1 MRIRSHLASLV
12 AAVALPTILLAAV
25 ALWHLRSVYWTAEG
39 QRLEERVAAVAVAID
54 DELDDGLRALQQL
67 AGAIDLAPS
76 AATALGEAGPKLFAL
91 HPMWSSLSLQL
102 SGDASG
108 RSLVPTVEA
117 DLAPADAAFVTRLGT
132 TRKAAVSDLMTGEN
146 KRPAVY
152 IGVPLLRD
160 NEVRGV
166 VLAGMSHSRWLGLLQ
181 RYGVAAPETL
191 TLNDSRGLIIA
202 RTLAHEQ
209 WVGKRSGA
217 AFWDHTREAP
227 RGSFAS
233 LSIDGKEFFSAFT
246 HLRASGWVAGGGG
259 PRAAIN
265 GQLAKATGLTVGL
278 LIAATLGALLLAAM
292 ISDRIAGAITGL
304 LETVSGIGSPDAP
317 PKAPLAA
324 AGSIDEIEAVRRKA
338 EEADAQL
345 REKAQ
350 AQTQALERATS
361 AREDAEAENRSKDE
375 FIAMLSHELRNP
387 LAPISNALH
396 LLRLQENETPL
407 QQKARVIIE
416 RQVGQLN
423 RLVGELLEIS
433 RITTGRIQ
441 LIQER
446 IVVSGI
452 VERAV
457 ETAQSLITQHRHE
470 LTVTMPQQPV
480 WLYADAGR
488 LEQVLVNLLTNAAK
502 YTEDGGRI
510 WLSLEQEGDTA
521 VLRIR
526 DNGIGIDPILLPR
539 IFDLFTQATRS
550 LDRSQG
556 GLGIGLCLVQRLVEL
571 HGGTVNASSVVGQ
584 GSEFAIRLPVMTLAA
599 SASPLPASIA
609 VQPLENFCRVL
620 VVDDNV
626 DAAQSLAMLLEMS
639 GHEIRMAYDGPSAL
653 EAARA
658 YRPDMML
665 LDIGLPGLT
674 GLQVAQ
680 QIRREPTLEPIVLVA
695 VTGYGQEADRQRSRE
710 AGFDHHLAKPL
721 DFEQLQKILATV
733 ALETRIQ

>member
-387 LAPISNALH
+387 LNAISSATAL
-396 LLRLQENETPL
+396 L
-407 QQKARVIIE
+407 ARTSLPVEAQRRAGGVLE
-416 RQVGQLN
+416 RQVRHLTKMVDDLLDVK
-423 RLVGELLEIS
+423 RLAS
-433 RITTGRIQ
+433 GR
-441 LIQER
+441 
-446 IVVSGI
+446 
-452 VERAV
+452 VEPDRRAV
-457 ETAQSLITQHRHE
+457 DLAAVVRHVVHNFGIGGRADHLQIDVDTAPAWVDGDER
-470 LTVTMPQQPV
+470 
-480 WLYADAGR
+480 R
-488 LEQVLVNLLTNAAK
+488 LEQVVTNLLDNACKFAPP
-502 YTEDGGRI
+502 EGRVH
-510 WLSLEQEGDTA
+510 LRVAREGPHALLEVA
-521 VLRIR
+521 
-526 DNGIGIDPILLPR
+526 DNGTGVPQELLST
-539 IFDLFTQATRS
+539 LFEAFSQGRPAS
-550 LDRSQG
+550 DRSG
-556 GLGIGLCLVQRLVEL
+556 GLGLGLAIVKSLVDL
-571 HGGTVNASSVVGQ
+571 HGGTVSAANGGALGGAVFTV
-584 GSEFAIRLPVMTLAA
+584 RL
-599 SASPLPASIA
+599 
-609 VQPLENFCRVL
+609 Q
-620 VVDDNV
+620 
-626 DAAQSLAMLLEMS
+626 
-639 GHEIRMAYDGPSAL
+639 
-653 EAARA
+653 ARA
-658 YRPDMML
+658 AP
-665 LDIGLPGLT
+665 
-674 GLQVAQ
+674 VA
-680 QIRREPTLEPIVLVA
+680 IVEKS
-695 VTGYGQEADRQRSRE
+695 T
-710 AGFDHHLAKPL
+710 AGSG
-721 DFEQLQKILATV
+721 
-733 ALETRIQ
+733 R